1 MPNVGDEE
9 FAYTP
14 QGIQAAK
21 QKSAATG
28 IPVSNAAERSV
39 VNHAGTG
46 QANFNSIGQQP
57 MNSMQQPMYK
67 KGGKVKYE
75 DGGKVKDQ
83 RVKDYEDRF
92 KNKEQKATKELAPAA
107 TKKRKRVLPKAGKK
121 PKANTNFQNMPDKE
135 IMELMDSQQKYEE
148 GGKVKER
155 FTHSNFPDKSWDSE
169 DHFYEDVVE
178 PEIAAKEKA
187 KADAK
192 AKKDKQASD
201 KKIKDRDKKDKEKG
215 AKKYGPSWGASDDM
229 PGGSGR
235 E

>member
-1 MPNVGDEE
+1 MPKVGNEE

-57 MNSMQQPMYK
+57 MNPMQQPMYK
-67 KGGKVKYE
+67 

-121 PKANTNFQNMPDKE
+121 PRANTNFQKMLDKE
-135 IMELMDSQQKYEE
+135 IMELMESQHKYEE
-148 GGKVKER
+148 GGKVKYEEGGY
-155 FTHSNFPDKSWDSE
+155 TNVKHPGKTWKSE